1 MVMIVF
7 EFKIK
12 AEENMKEYFLKTNRL
27 GFSTWE
33 KNDVKD
39 AMELWGN
46 PNVTK
51 FITANG
57 VMQKEQVMERLEK
70 EINTSIC
77 EHIQYW
83 PVYKLDSNQH
93 IGCCGLRPY
102 DAKKNIVEMGIH
114 LKENA
119 WGKGYAYEACIAVIE
134 YAFEM
139 LKFDGI
145 FAGHNPK
152 NQTSASLLEKLGFT
166 YIKDE
171 FYTPTGLFHPS
182 YLMVKE
188 NYVTIKEMNKAEK

>member
-1 MVMIVF
+1 MIVF

-39 AMELWGN
+39 AMELWG
-46 PNVTK
+46 
-51 FITANG
+51 
-57 VMQKEQVMERLEK
+57 
-70 EINTSIC
+70 
-77 EHIQYW
+77 
-83 PVYKLDSNQH
+83 
-93 IGCCGLRPY
+93 
-102 DAKKNIVEMGIH
+102 
-114 LKENA
+114 
-119 WGKGYAYEACIAVIE
+119 KGYAYEACIAVIE

-152 NQTSASLLEKLGFT
+152 NQTSASLLKKLGFT